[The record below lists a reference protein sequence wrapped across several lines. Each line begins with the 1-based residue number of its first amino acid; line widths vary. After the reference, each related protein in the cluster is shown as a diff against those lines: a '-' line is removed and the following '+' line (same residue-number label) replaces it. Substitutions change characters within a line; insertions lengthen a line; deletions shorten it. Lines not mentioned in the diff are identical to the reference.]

1 MANFKLRHYHIL
13 IVVDYRLRLEDT
25 GTLMFMCKAAE
36 FLRRRLKLHGI
47 LVGSSLSMVD
57 SVLPQAKFK
66 KVSVPS
72 EIVTN
77 FDFDARHVESNAA
90 ARKLVFTTIAD
101 SDFEFN
107 LGERLWE

>member
-1 MANFKLRHYHIL
+1 MQSCRIFKK
-13 IVVDYRLRLEDT
+13 
-25 GTLMFMCKAAE
+25 G
-36 FLRRRLKLHGI
+36 LKLHGI

-66 KVSVPS
+66 KISVPS

-101 SDFEFN
+101 SDFECN